1 MGYFLV
7 LGFGYPVL
15 LRTGFFIIT
24 AISYPRKIN
33 KKQPNETVD
42 RTTA

>member
-15 LRTGFFIIT
+15 LRTGFFILP
-24 AISYPRKIN
+24 AVSYPRIFHER
-33 KKQPNETVD
+33 QPNETVD
-42 RTTA
+42 RTTP